1 MIIDGKAIAGEILE
15 ETKRLAIALPQVP
28 SFAAIAVA
36 PSPATQSYLRI
47 KRRLAEDAGIRM
59 EVVAPDAESTT
70 EDLVALMREDTHDAL
85 IVQLPLPA
93 PINQEAVLAVIP
105 VAKDADVLSPAAR
118 ARGVLMHPIAG
129 AIDEIWKRTH
139 VDPRGKS
146 VVVIGNGWLVGQPVT
161 AWLTK
166 LGVSVTVVTKDAGDI
181 SEACR
186 TADIIVSGTGVPGLV
201 TRSMV
206 KEGVV
211 IIDVGTSELG
221 GSIAGDVAPDVA
233 EVASV
238 FTPVPGGVGPIAVAC
253 LMKNVVELARLRT
266 S

>member
-15 ETKRLAIALPQVP
+15 ETKRVAIALPEVP

-36 PSPATQSYLRI
+36 PSAATESYLRI
-47 KRRLAEDAGIRM
+47 KRRLAEEAGIRM
-59 EVVAPDAESTT
+59 DVLTPDEGSTT
-70 EDLVALMREDTHDAL
+70 EDLIALIQSDTHDAL
-85 IVQLPLPA
+85 IVQLPLPSH
-93 PINQEAVLAVIP
+93 IDQEAVLAAIP
-105 VAKDADVLSPAAR
+105 PEKDADVLSTATR
-118 ARGVLMHPIAG
+118 EQGMLIHPIAG
-129 AIDEIWKRTH
+129 AINEIWMRTH
-139 VDPRGKS
+139 VDPVGKE

-166 LGVSVTVVTKDAGDI
+166 LGVSVTVVTKDLGDI
-181 SEACR
+181 SDACR
-186 TADIIVSGTGVPGLV
+186 TADIIISGTGVPGLV

-206 KEGVV
+206 KDGVV
-211 IIDVGTSELG
+211 VIDVGTSELG
-221 GSIAGDVAPDVA
+221 GSIAGDAASDVA